1 MIFAQRFRRV
11 INKIRALNRQRN
23 YFLKGIK
30 IKLRLA
36 LAKILWDRRKKASWN
51 PDKVQKIL
59 IIRNEG
65 TIGDVIVYSS
75 FIEALSKRGYCIDI
89 LLTEANKTVIEYNP
103 YIRKAYVCEN
113 ATTEVFLKSFTPLIS
128 REIVST
134 LRENHYDLV
143 IDPCLETPVHR
154 VKLLHDIDAKMA
166 IGFNKWHCINH
177 YSKSLDFASKDQHIT
192 QSVAQLAAAL
202 KIENIKSIP
211 YKLHIPE
218 NVQSDVVNFLH
229 HMGKQR
235 IVLINIFAG
244 NKERCLSQEQLA
256 NIINKLLNSYCNV
269 KIIILDH
276 LNKIDKYISD
286 FAVINPFKTLHHA
299 MALIASADLIITP
312 DTSIVHISAAWEKP
326 LISIYKDIDDNNML
340 WAPGY
345 SNASQIIFHRRQL
358 SQVAKI
364 EEAIAVEI
372 DKRSLLEKA

>member
-1 MIFAQRFRRV
+1 MIFAQGFRRV

-235 IVLINIFAG
+235 VVLINIFAG

-276 LNKIDKYISD
+276 LGN
-286 FAVINPFKTLHHA
+286 AANL
-299 MALIASADLIITP
+299 LI
-312 DTSIVHISAAWEKP
+312 
-326 LISIYKDIDDNNML
+326 
-340 WAPGY
+340 
-345 SNASQIIFHRRQL
+345 
-358 SQVAKI
+358 
-364 EEAIAVEI
+364 
-372 DKRSLLEKA
+372 

>member
-1 MIFAQRFRRV
+1 MIFAQGFRRV

-235 IVLINIFAG
+235 VVLINIFAG

-276 LNKIDKYISD
+276 LNKIDKYMSD

>member
-1 MIFAQRFRRV
+1 MIFAQGFRRV

-103 YIRKAYVCEN
+103 YIRKVYVCEN

-235 IVLINIFAG
+235 VVLINIFAG

-276 LNKIDKYISD
+276 LNKIDKYMSD